1 METIL
6 VDLQKRDPTWSY
18 YPAVS
23 FPLES
28 LWVIQYGM
36 KQTVYHPHLAAF
48 QPWSDVKCGQV
59 VPSTPR
65 DPDGLLPLVQAEIVE
80 SMSSWSYDTNWKW

>member
-1 METIL
+1 
-6 VDLQKRDPTWSY
+6 
-18 YPAVS
+18 
-23 FPLES
+23 
-28 LWVIQYGM
+28 M

-80 SMSSWSYDTNWKW
+80 SMSS